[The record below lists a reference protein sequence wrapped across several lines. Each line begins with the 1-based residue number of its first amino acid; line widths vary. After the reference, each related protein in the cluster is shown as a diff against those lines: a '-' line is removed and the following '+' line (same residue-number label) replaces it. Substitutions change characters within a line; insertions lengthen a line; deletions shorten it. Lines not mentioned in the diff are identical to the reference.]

1 MSFVTNSSSHSSS
14 PDPTDVPRTCPRTQ
28 FHRSASPARGPGR
41 RPLLERGRGLQPL
54 PQPLID
60 EYYGQYVAVYNGNI
74 VDADPDEGE
83 LALRFYRTFGYV
95 PVYIHKVGTEEG
107 LGDDARVSEGYHA
120 RMDNPEPVECFH
132 ATVSRGAARDSIRG
146 DAGAAVVSR
155 ASQCSWI

>member
-1 MSFVTNSSSHSSS
+1 MPFVTNSSSHTPS
-14 PDPTDVPRTCPRTQ
+14 PDSDSPRDTAAN
-28 FHRSASPARGPGR
+28 SASYVEVPAPRADLDDAPFWQEVEAFN
-41 RPLLERGRGLQPL
+41 LL

-107 LGDDARVSEGYHA
+107 LIDTEDR
-120 RMDNPEPVECFH
+120 
-132 ATVSRGAARDSIRG
+132 
-146 DAGAAVVSR
+146 
-155 ASQCSWI
+155 